1 MKPLFSKIFPT
12 LLFIL
17 TFVSLVSGYVD
28 IGIPPFDGLGV
39 ALVYVNIVLLILLS
53 IFLLFTLAEGGKS
66 ILKQEKLL
74 GQKTSYAWRNTEST
88 IIFVVVALTGHIITA
103 VLFAIAIVIYRGF
116 EYTARLE
123 YKKLSD
129 TIASDTK

>member
-1 MKPLFSKIFPT
+1 MKSIFVKICS
-12 LLFIL
+12 IL
-17 TFVSLVSGYVD
+17 ISILVVVSLVSGYVD

-53 IFLLFTLAEGGKS
+53 IFLLLALAEGGKS

-74 GQKTSYAWRNTEST
+74 GQKTSYMWRNTEST

-103 VLFAIAIVIYRGF
+103 VLYAIAILIYRAF

-123 YKKLSD
+123 YKKLTTVSGND
-129 TIASDTK
+129 K